1 MHVLARVV
9 SVIFMAGLTTAS
21 ASECAQTLSDAG
33 DSSRSTALHLINYV
47 EQHWEI
53 AIREKPDRVSVSV
66 VDDPSGDGTK
76 IDFYR
81 AQFKNFHAD
90 FYRYPD
96 GTPMPSEL
104 STMSPT
110 FKLPCG
116 LRMGQS
122 QAKVKATIGS
132 PTDTPAESFIYATG
146 GDQNGEVILKFTHGK
161 LRYVAWQYDTH

>member
-1 MHVLARVV
+1 
-9 SVIFMAGLTTAS
+9 MAGLSTAS
-21 ASECAQTLSDAG
+21 ARECTQTLSEAG
-33 DSSRSTALHLINYV
+33 DSSRSTAHQLINYV

-53 AIREKPDRVSVSV
+53 AIREKPDRISVSV

-81 AQFKNFHAD
+81 AQFKNFQAD
-90 FYRYPD
+90 FYRYPN

-104 STMSPT
+104 STTSPS

-122 QAKVKATIGS
+122 KAKVKAAIGS
-132 PTDTPAESFIYATG
+132 PTYTQAESFIYATG
-146 GDQNGEVILKFTHGK
+146 GDQNGEVILRFTHGK
-161 LRYVAWQYDTH
+161 LRYVAWQYDMH